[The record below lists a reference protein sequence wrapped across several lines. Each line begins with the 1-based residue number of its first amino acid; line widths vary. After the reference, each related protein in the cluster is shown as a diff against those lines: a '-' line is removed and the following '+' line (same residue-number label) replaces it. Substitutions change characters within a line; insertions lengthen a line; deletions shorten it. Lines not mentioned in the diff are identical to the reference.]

1 VINLSYREKGTVIH
15 RLNPFCKL
23 AWVVS
28 VFVLALVLDNPLFLF
43 LLFLSTLPLVL
54 TAKVWSEWTSFMKFA
69 VYICLA
75 IIVINA
81 LVSYRGEH
89 VLAVAPFSIP
99 VMGTPTITLEAILF
113 GIAMSIRL
121 LAIISAF
128 AIITLTVNP
137 DDMMLSM
144 IRMKLPYKSVLVT
157 SLSTRFFPTLINDV
171 ERISDVQRTRCLELD
186 KGRLPQRIKRSM
198 SVIIPLLSN
207 SLDRTV
213 QVAEAMESR
222 AFGSGTKRTF
232 YRDIRTSRIDIVTLI
247 LALSPCALGILM
259 LISGYGDYQ
268 YYPTLGGMN
277 LSGLEWAMLPI
288 LVLLVSSVVP
298 LAFLKRRVDL
308 D

>member
-1 VINLSYREKGTVIH
+1 MISLRYREKGTVIH

-28 VFVLALVLDNPLFLF
+28 VFVVALVLDNPLFLF
-43 LLFLSTLPLVL
+43 LLFLSTLPLVI
-54 TAKVWSEWTSFMKFA
+54 TAKLWREWTSFMKFA
-69 VYICLA
+69 IYLCLA

-81 LVSYRGEH
+81 LVSYQGEH
-89 VLAVAPFSIP
+89 VLFEAPFDIP
-99 VMGTPTITLEAILF
+99 VMGAPIITLEAIF
-113 GIAMSIRL
+113 YGIGVSIRL

-128 AIITLTVNP
+128 AILTLTINP

-157 SLSTRFFPTLINDV
+157 ALATRFVPTLIDDV
-171 ERISDVQRTRCLELD
+171 ERIADVQRSRGLELD
-186 KGRLPQRIKRSM
+186 KGRLLRRIKGRM

-213 QVAEAMESR
+213 QIAEAMESR
-222 AFGSGTKRTF
+222 AFGSGTKRTL
-232 YRDIRTSRIDIVTLI
+232 YKDITTSRIDIMILI
-247 LALSPCALGILM
+247 FGFAPCALGILM
-259 LISGYGDYQ
+259 LILGYGDYQ

-277 LSGLEWAMLPI
+277 FSGWEWSMLPI
-288 LVLLVSSVVP
+288 LALLVSSVVL

>member
-1 VINLSYREKGTVIH
+1 MINLRYREKGTVIH

-54 TAKVWSEWTSFMKFA
+54 TARVWREWTSFMKFA

-157 SLSTRFFPTLINDV
+157 SLSTRFFPTLIDDV

-288 LVLLVSSVVP
+288 LALLVSSVVP